1 MGAKAGQ
8 RGRSGRGPDRNS
20 RSAGRQRLGL
30 ILFGALLLVL
40 FVGFA
45 IAQGLT
51 KPSVPSGDVA
61 HISNVP
67 DEFADIS
74 EDKLK
79 RATIR
84 QATAGEEKAK
94 KPPKP
99 GSDKYE
105 ELQEKALTELIEG
118 VWIRGE
124 GEELGIEVTEKQV
137 EDELATIKKQNFPT
151 PAAYKK
157 FLEESQFS
165 QQEVNELV
173 ELQIVTKEIQQQI
186 SNSSPKPSSDQVEA
200 YYEAEKEAQFTTK
213 ESRDVRLILNE
224 DKGEVEAAKKAL
236 EKDSSPAAWKKAAG
250 KYSSDPTS
258 KAKGGLQ
265 EGITEEF
272 LEDPLKAAIF
282 DSPTGELVGPTKF
295 EKNWVLSEVVKLTPE
310 KVQTLTEAKPQIES
324 TLGQQIQQEHLSE
337 FVADF
342 ESKWRQRTVCA
353 DGFVIEKCGN
363 FKGDGHPK
371 NASPACYEAD
381 PKTPAKE
388 CPSPVTPISPAL
400 PGTVTA
406 TKPKGEPFQQR
417 PQPEGLGS
425 EEGST
430 ELPPGVTPEGAPPAE
445 APPAETGE

>member
-1 MGAKAGQ
+1 VGAKAGQ
-8 RGRSGRGPDRNS
+8 RGRSGRGPDRDD
-20 RSAGRQRLGL
+20 RAAGRQRLGL

-45 IAQGLT
+45 VAQGLT
-51 KPSVPSGDVA
+51 SPSVPSGDVA

-84 QATAGEEKAK
+84 QATSGEEKAK

-118 VWIRGE
+118 VWIRGQ

-137 EDELATIKKQNFPT
+137 EDELAAIKKQNFPS

-157 FLEESQFS
+157 FLQESQFT
-165 QQEVNELV
+165 QDEVNELV
-173 ELQIVTKEIQQQI
+173 ELQVVTKEIQEEI
-186 SNSSPKPSSDQVEA
+186 SRQAPKPSSDQVEA

-272 LEDPLKAAIF
+272 LQGPLKAAIF
-282 DSPTGELVGPTKF
+282 DSPSGELVGPTKF

-310 KVQTLTEAKPQIES
+310 KVQTLAEAKPQIES
-324 TLGQQIQQEHLSE
+324 TLGQQNQQEYLSE

-342 ESKWRQRTVCA
+342 ESKWNQRTVCA

-406 TKPKGEPFQQR
+406 TKPKGEPFPQR
-417 PQPEGLGS
+417 P
-425 EEGST
+425 
-430 ELPPGVTPEGAPPAE
+430 LPDAAP
-445 APPAETGE
+445 ETGEEVPAGAVPPPAAAPEGE

>member
-8 RGRSGRGPDRNS
+8 RGRSGRGPDRND

-45 IAQGLT
+45 VAQGLT
-51 KPSVPSGDVA
+51 SPSVPSGDVA

-67 DEFADIS
+67 SEFADIS

-84 QATAGEEKAK
+84 QATSGEEKAK

-157 FLEESQFS
+157 FLQESQFT
-165 QQEVNELV
+165 QEEVNELV
-173 ELQIVTKEIQQQI
+173 ELQVVTKEIQEEIGRQA
-186 SNSSPKPSSDQVEA
+186 PKPSSDQVEA

-272 LEDPLKAAIF
+272 LQGPLKAAIF

-295 EKNWVLSEVVKLTPE
+295 EKNWVLSEVVKLTPG
-310 KVQTLTEAKPQIES
+310 KVQTLAEAKPQIES
-324 TLGQQIQQEHLSE
+324 TLGQQNQQEYLSE

-342 ESKWRQRTVCA
+342 ESKWNQRTVCA
-353 DGFVIEKCGN
+353 DDFVIEKCGN

-381 PKTPAKE
+381 PKSPATE
-388 CPSPVTPISPAL
+388 CPSPVTPISPTL
-400 PGTVTA
+400 PGKVTA

-417 PQPEGLGS
+417 PRPEA
-425 EEGST
+425 
-430 ELPPGVTPEGAPPAE
+430 AP
-445 APPAETGE
+445 ETGEEVPAGAVPPSAAAPEGE

>member
-8 RGRSGRGPDRNS
+8 RGRSGRGPDRND
-20 RSAGRQRLGL
+20 RAAGRQRLAL

-45 IAQGLT
+45 AAEGLT
-51 KPSVPSGDVA
+51 GPSVPSGDAV
-61 HISNVP
+61 HISSVP
-67 DEFADIS
+67 DEFANIS
-74 EDKLK
+74 EDKVK
-79 RATIR
+79 RATLR
-84 QATAGEEKAK
+84 QATSGEEKSK

-99 GSDKYE
+99 GTDKYE

-137 EDELATIKKQNFPT
+137 EDELEAVKKQNFPT

-157 FLEESQFS
+157 FLAESNFTQD
-165 QQEVNELV
+165 EVNELV
-173 ELQIVTKEIQQQI
+173 ELQIITKEIQGEINQKA
-186 SNSSPKPSSDQVEA
+186 PKPSSSEIEA
-200 YYEAEKEAQFTTK
+200 YYEAEKATQFTTK

-224 DKGEVEAAKKAL
+224 DKAEVEAAKKAL
-236 EKDSSPAAWKKAAG
+236 EGDSSPANWKKVAK

-258 KAKGGLQ
+258 AAKGGLQ

-272 LEDPLKAAIF
+272 LQGPLKAAIF
-282 DSPTGELVGPTKF
+282 DSPTSELVGPVKF
-295 EKNWVLSEVVKLTPE
+295 EKNWVLVEVVKLNPE
-310 KVQTLTEAKPQIES
+310 KEQELAEVKAQIES
-324 TLGQQIQQEHLSE
+324 TLGQQAQQEYLSE

-342 ESKWRQRTVCA
+342 ESKWLQRTTCA

-363 FKGDGHPK
+363 FKGNGHPK

-381 PKTPAKE
+381 PKTPAEE

-400 PGTVTA
+400 PGTVTQ
-406 TKPKGEPFQQR
+406 TKPKGEQFPQR
-417 PQPEGLGS
+417 PRPESTPEVGEEVPAGAVPPTAAPEG
-425 EEGST
+425 
-430 ELPPGVTPEGAPPAE
+430 E

>member
-1 MGAKAGQ
+1 VGAKAGQ
-8 RGRSGRGPDRNS
+8 RGRSGRGPDRND

-45 IAQGLT
+45 VAQGLT
-51 KPSVPSGDVA
+51 SPSVPSGDVA

-67 DEFADIS
+67 DDFADIS

-84 QATAGEEKAK
+84 QATSGEEKAK

-118 VWIRGE
+118 VWIRGQ

-157 FLEESQFS
+157 FLSESQFT
-165 QQEVNELV
+165 QEEVNELV
-173 ELQIVTKEIQQQI
+173 ELQVVTKEIQEEI
-186 SNSSPKPSSDQVEA
+186 SRQAPKPSSDQIEA

-272 LEDPLKAAIF
+272 LQEPLKGAIF

-295 EKNWVLSEVVKLTPE
+295 EKNWVLSEVVKLTPG
-310 KVQTLTEAKPQIES
+310 KVQTVAEAKPQIES
-324 TLGQQIQQEHLSE
+324 TLGQQTQQEYLSE
-337 FVADF
+337 FVSDF
-342 ESKWRQRTVCA
+342 ESKWNQRTVCA

-381 PKTPAKE
+381 PKTAAKE

-406 TKPKGEPFQQR
+406 TKPKGEQFQQR
-417 PQPEGLGS
+417 PRPEA
-425 EEGST
+425 
-430 ELPPGVTPEGAPPAE
+430 AP
-445 APPAETGE
+445 ETGEAVPPPTGVPPAAAPEGE